1 MNINVNVLRIFHSV
15 VECGGFSAA
24 AKSLELP
31 VTNVSRRI
39 IQLEEE
45 LNVSLF
51 KRTTRVVVPTEAGE
65 IFYQRTK
72 SICSNLDSAIEELTS
87 RHTALEG
94 KIRIQLLPAAIPLL
108 PYLNEFQT
116 IHPNI
121 SLDLVVESQ
130 NIGLI
135 ENGIDLAIKVGDQN
149 DSNLKCRKL
158 LTMKRVIVASP
169 DYLKSHTF
177 PQSIQ
182 DIQDHNCL
190 RFRDSDNKIESIWE
204 SADLETEKRQG
215 NFVSNDISLI
225 HQATLLGQ
233 GVALLPWII
242 CEEDIKQGKLVQL
255 LEKEYTFNTDIWL
268 LYPNHQ
274 YQSSSLKTLIEFLV
288 TSAVLV
294 PTRSDTSI

>member
-51 KRTTRVVVPTEAGE
+51 KRTTRVVVPTAAGE
-65 IFYQRTK
+65 VFYQRTK
-72 SICSNLDSAIEELTS
+72 LICSNLDSAIEELNGS
-87 RHTALEG
+87 RNALEG
-94 KIRIQLLPAAIPLL
+94 KLRIQLLPAAIPLL

-116 IHPNI
+116 IYPNI

-135 ENGIDLAIKVGDQN
+135 EHGIDLAIKIGNQH

-158 LTMKRVIVASP
+158 LTMESVIVASP

-177 PQSIQ
+177 PHSIQ

-190 RFRDSDNKIESIWE
+190 RFRDSDNHVESIWDRN
-204 SADLETEKRQG
+204 SQQGKIAQG
-215 NFVSNDISLI
+215 NFISNDISLI
-225 HQATLLGQ
+225 HQATILGQ
-233 GVALLPWII
+233 GVALLPLII
-242 CEEDIKQGKLVQL
+242 CKKDIEQGKLIRL
-255 LEKEYTFNTDIWL
+255 LEKEHTFDTDIWL
-268 LYPNHQ
+268 VYPNHQ
-274 YQSSSLKTLIEFLV
+274 YQSSALKLLIEFLV
-288 TSAVLV
+288 TSAQEFL
-294 PTRSDTSI
+294 PS